1 LNSLGGRCCS
11 PFIADRLK
19 RLSFESITHLVEM
32 PSSVLQNNIK
42 GNVSLKWNLENH
54 EIRTKSIERTLQP
67 LVAQVTTLC
76 ARNDASNRVPTGRR
90 KKDRVQKAQILVA
103 AVDKAIQKFVEK
115 GSEIIHDNPEAS
127 EQLGNALGEV
137 KTTGQDM
144 VEAAREFSRDPTA
157 SALRVAM
164 IKAARSLLSSVT
176 RLLIIADMVD
186 LQLILE
192 SMQGANSALNKLY
205 KANSH
210 QEVQER
216 FRDLQKKIDQLDR
229 DAGRRAADLKDPWH
243 SDCIQAARA
252 VLKTTCPML
261 HSACKAFVRHPEVDP
276 ARHNR
281 EFTFNQM
288 NTALANIEQL
298 LNGNEPNLDSSV
310 PPAQLG
316 QLISALNEFDQRVFV
331 DPISY
336 NGKVMRPALE
346 AQLEAIIS
354 GAAAI
359 ADSTNTRDERKNRI
373 VQECNAVRQA
383 LQDLLTEYE
392 KNVGRKEELETL
404 DMALVNVGR
413 KTRDLRRHLRRAVI
427 DHVSDCFL
435 DTQIPL
441 LLMID
446 SASKGDR
453 TATEQHAVSF
463 LDHANKLVE
472 VANLTCTMSAEGDGI
487 KMVRYAAMQVQKL
500 AAQVV
505 NAARLLAA
513 RHKSKPALENMQ
525 AFREA
530 WEERVH
536 LLTLAVD
543 SIITLDDFLAVSE
556 AHIVEDVKNCIQAV
570 VQKDLN
576 LLDHSAGA
584 IRGRSLRVCQVVDAD
599 MEFRPQDLYCE
610 NVKKAV
616 LVLRNTAIPQFARK
630 AEAAVEKLN
639 RKPAGQVDLDELID
653 VCGLVH
659 RAVQD
664 IRHAVLMNRDP
675 GDIDSDEEYE
685 YDKETTSVVEKADDA
700 KRQEDNR
707 RDLMR
712 QLPEEDKKK
721 IQEQIDVFKVVQHKF
736 EREVA
741 KWDETGN
748 DIVVLAKYMCCIMLQ
763 MTDFTRGRGPLKNTM
778 DVINAAKKISEAG
791 SKLNALAT
799 RIADECVESETK
811 KDLLAYL
818 QRITLYCHQLN
829 ITSKVKADVQQVG
842 NELIASALES
852 ATSLIQAA
860 KNLLN
865 AVVLTVKSA
874 YIASTKYPS
883 KKAKESSLV
892 VWKMRTPNRKPM
904 EPMRQD
910 VSANHQTHGVIRRA
924 SQRRDLQPVKILSQ
938 FSSTGTGDV

>member
-1 LNSLGGRCCS
+1 ML
-11 PFIADRLK
+11 
-19 RLSFESITHLVEM
+19 
-32 PSSVLQNNIK
+32 
-42 GNVSLKWNLENH
+42 
-54 EIRTKSIERTLQP
+54 
-67 LVAQVTTLC
+67 
-76 ARNDASNRVPTGRR
+76 
-90 KKDRVQKAQILVA
+90 
-103 AVDKAIQKFVEK
+103 
-115 GSEIIHDNPEAS
+115 
-127 EQLGNALGEV
+127 
-137 KTTGQDM
+137 
-144 VEAAREFSRDPTA
+144 
-157 SALRVAM
+157 
-164 IKAARSLLSSVT
+164 
-176 RLLIIADMVD
+176 
-186 LQLILE
+186 LE
-192 SMQGANSALNKLY
+192 SQ
-205 KANSH
+205 
-210 QEVQER
+210 
-216 FRDLQKKIDQLDR
+216 
-229 DAGRRAADLKDPWH
+229 
-243 SDCIQAARA
+243 
-252 VLKTTCPML
+252 
-261 HSACKAFVRHPEVDP
+261 
-276 ARHNR
+276 
-281 EFTFNQM
+281 
-288 NTALANIEQL
+288 
-298 LNGNEPNLDSSV
+298 
-310 PPAQLG
+310 
-316 QLISALNEFDQRVFV
+316 
-331 DPISY
+331 
-336 NGKVMRPALE
+336 
-346 AQLEAIIS
+346 
-354 GAAAI
+354 
-359 ADSTNTRDERKNRI
+359 
-373 VQECNAVRQA
+373 
-383 LQDLLTEYE
+383 
-392 KNVGRKEELETL
+392 
-404 DMALVNVGR
+404 
-413 KTRDLRRHLRRAVI
+413 
-427 DHVSDCFL
+427 
-435 DTQIPL
+435 
-441 LLMID
+441 
-446 SASKGDR
+446 
-453 TATEQHAVSF
+453 
-463 LDHANKLVE
+463 
-472 VANLTCTMSAEGDGI
+472 VANLTCTMSTECDGI

-500 AAQVV
+500 APQVV

-525 AFREA
+525 AFRES
-530 WEERVH
+530 WEERVY

-599 MEFRPQDLYCE
+599 MEFRPQDLYTE

-639 RKPAGQVDLDELID
+639 RKPAGQVDVDDLIG
-653 VCGLVH
+653 VCSLVH

-685 YDKETTSVVEKADDA
+685 YDKEISVEKTDDA

-712 QLPEEDKKK
+712 QLPEEEKKK

-892 VWKMRTPNRKPM
+892 VWKMRTPNGKPM
-904 EPMRQD
+904 LMRQD
-910 VSANHQTHGVIRRA
+910 VSGNHQTHGVIRRA

-938 FSSTGTGDV
+938 FSTGSGDV